1 MLYGIDRIVQ
11 GQNITVGRN
20 LRMQRD
26 QSPSGAVIM
35 HDQIVNPGDII
46 IRENDVVNLLYQFR
60 LGGLPKQGTDR
71 VFGCDKSGY
80 TEPYSTL
87 PGSKIPGCQ

>member
-46 IRENDVVNLLYQFR
+46 IRENDVVNLLYQFEAR
-60 LGGLPKQGTDR
+60 GAAQAGD
-71 VFGCDKSGY
+71 
-80 TEPYSTL
+80 
-87 PGSKIPGCQ
+87 

>member
-35 HDQIVNPGDII
+35 HDQIVDADDII
-46 IRENDVVNLLYQFR
+46 I
-60 LGGLPKQGTDR
+60 G
-71 VFGCDKSGY
+71 
-80 TEPYSTL
+80 
-87 PGSKIPGCQ
+87 

>member
-46 IRENDVVNLLYQFR
+46 IRENDVVNLLYLKYFNIRRFR
-60 LGGLPKQGTDR
+60 ERDDKTN
-71 VFGCDKSGY
+71 FGK
-80 TEPYSTL
+80 TWNF
-87 PGSKIPGCQ
+87 